1 MKINKYIIV
10 FIFLMA
16 ILSLG
21 IASAS
26 EDIGQGDTISIEV
39 KKEPL
44 KLILTLR
51 PIPIIMQ
58 LKKQYL

>member
-1 MKINKYIIV
+1 MG
-10 FIFLMA
+10 